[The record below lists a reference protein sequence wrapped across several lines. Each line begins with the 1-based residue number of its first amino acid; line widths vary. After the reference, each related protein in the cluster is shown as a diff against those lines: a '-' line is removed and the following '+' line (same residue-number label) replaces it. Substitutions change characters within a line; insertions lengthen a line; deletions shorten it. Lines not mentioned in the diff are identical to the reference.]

1 MPDANSAEIMSQI
14 DALPSKWRGLVH
26 EYGFK
31 ATMALRNTGVGYDDA
46 SDALWMM
53 RSAKQAQWLSTDY
66 ITPRVARSY
75 G

>member
-1 MPDANSAEIMSQI
+1 MPDANSAEIMAQI
-14 DALPSKWRGLVH
+14 DRLPKTWRALVH

-31 ATMALRNTGVGYDDA
+31 ATMALHNDGVGYDDA

-53 RSAKQAQWLSTDY
+53 RSAKQAQWLATDF